1 MSYRNENKNI
11 VNTDLMGISV
21 HQSTRENFPLVY
33 DSSYNY
39 TPSYMNTSNLQI
51 VCFKYRINSYLW
63 MEDGSRNYMLADDFD
78 LMKLYSSTTLRTSD
92 YNLLVHIYIPENE
105 NPLRQVFWCFGGGT
119 VILNNGHT
127 KSGIIINSNHYGEED
142 YDSGTPEDRNKWDIL
157 FNVEQSGLVITNI
170 FLNMNLAFVNQKR
183 VL

>member
-33 DSSYNY
+33 DSSYSY
-39 TPSYMNTSNLQI
+39 TPSYMGTSNLQI
-51 VCFKYRINSYLW
+51 ICFKYLIDNYLW
-63 MEDGSRNYMLADDFD
+63 MKDGSRNYMLADNFD
-78 LMKLYSSTTLRTSD
+78 LMKLYDSSIIRTSN
-92 YNLLVHIYIPENE
+92 YNLLVHIYIPEDE
-105 NPLRQVFWCFGGGT
+105 NPLRQVFWCFGCGT
-119 VILNNGHT
+119 VILNNGYT
-127 KSGIIINSNHYGEED
+127 KSGAIINSNHYSND
-142 YDSGTPEDRNKWDIL
+142 NYDSGTPEDRNQWDVL
-157 FNVEQSGLVITNI
+157 FNVEQLNIAVTNI